1 MREQNIQVS
10 PFPFISIYGY
20 DGLLT
25 MCEHGRVTVKGII
38 QTGKEA
44 ECLRLVSG
52 REWTEIW
59 IKDAGGAN
67 QLLFCGIAAEAHLKA
82 SNGVKELTLTIL
94 TGSSL
99 MDEEEHLRSFE
110 NSHMKFGEI
119 ASCIVQEYQDGSVIV
134 NPTCNMSI
142 GQYFCQY
149 EETDWQF
156 LNRIA
161 SCCSTVLIP
170 NYRNRGVR
178 FFLGVPKQAK
188 SQTIESNE
196 YLLKRTNGKSCHVI
210 KSREIYHLG
219 EKFNFQGKRL
229 VVAQIKS
236 TLEGSELYHSY
247 ELMEEKDI
255 SRQKQYNDNLT
266 GVSLSAT
273 VQNVRADQVQLKIK
287 GNEYKGGSR
296 WFDFA
301 TVYSSPDG
309 TGWYCMPEIGD
320 CVRLYFPTRNEDD
333 AFVMSAVHLQSEDS
347 SERVNPA
354 HKSIM
359 NKYGKEIL
367 LTPTSLILT
376 NNAGM
381 SVELSDERG
390 IIIISDKAIEI
401 QSEEAVTLSSVYGK
415 IDLSAQEAVVL
426 QQGTTRM
433 VLSEKVMMQ
442 GARVKLD

>member
-20 DGLLT
+20 DGLLK

-38 QTGKEA
+38 QTEKEA
-44 ECLRLVSG
+44 ECLQWVSE
-52 REWTEIW
+52 RKWTEIW
-59 IKDAGGAN
+59 IKDADGAN
-67 QLLFCGIAAEAHLKA
+67 QLLFCGIAAEAHLKVN
-82 SNGVKELTLTIL
+82 NGVKELTLTIL

-99 MDEEEHLRSFE
+99 MDEKEHLRSFE
-110 NSHMKFGEI
+110 NSHMKFGEV
-119 ASCIVQEYQDGSVIV
+119 ASCIVHEYEDGSVIV
-134 NPTCNMSI
+134 NPACYTSI

-156 LNRIA
+156 LKRIA
-161 SCCSTVLIP
+161 SCCSAVLLP
-170 NYRNRGVR
+170 NYRNKGVK
-178 FFLGVPKQAK
+178 FFLGVPKQATN
-188 SQTIESNE
+188 QTVESNE
-196 YLLKRTNGKSCHVI
+196 YLLKRTNGKSYYVI
-210 KSREIYHLG
+210 KSREIYRLG
-219 EKFNFQGKRL
+219 EELNFQGKRL

-247 ELMEEKDI
+247 DLMEDKDL

-273 VQNVRADQVQLKIK
+273 VQNVRTDQVQLKIA

-296 WFDFA
+296 WFTFA
-301 TVYSSPDG
+301 TIYSSPDG

-390 IIIISDKAIEI
+390 IIITSDKAIEI